1 MVKLR
6 RYFSIASLLSIAV
19 ATITLS
25 MYYRSVSLR
34 ELMEMGEHQ
43 NVEKTIMM
51 SNMFG
56 TQLVAFRNLAS
67 VLDPAEIRSHPVSKA
82 LDTEVR
88 RVMHGHDVV
97 KVKIY
102 DMAGKTIYSSD
113 PAQIGED
120 KSRNGGFVAARS
132 GHVASELTHRD
143 TFSAFEQMVKNRDLL
158 SSYVPMRDPVTG
170 TIEGVFELYNDVT
183 VFLDK

>member
-1 MVKLR
+1 MFKLR

-67 VLDPAEIRSHPVSKA
+67 VLDPAAFVS
-82 LDTEVR
+82 
-88 RVMHGHDVV
+88 
-97 KVKIY
+97 
-102 DMAGKTIYSSD
+102 
-113 PAQIGED
+113 PAATAPQ
-120 KSRNGGFVAARS
+120 RRS
-132 GHVASELTHRD
+132 GATRA
-143 TFSAFEQMVKNRDLL
+143 FSSQA
-158 SSYVPMRDPVTG
+158 
-170 TIEGVFELYNDVT
+170 
-183 VFLDK
+183 